1 MFLKQYCSER
11 CPYVSYFLADDYTR
25 TATVV
30 DPERNVHQ
38 YLRDA
43 TDHGWHIRHI
53 VLTHVH
59 ANFPTGHIALQHHT
73 GATIYL
79 GARGH
84 VPYPVRSCQDDDVF
98 DGDSMR
104 LRILETPGH
113 TPESI
118 SILVYDL
125 REEPGRPRAVLTGG
139 TLLIGD
145 VGRPD
150 VPRSQMTALAERLYD
165 SLHRKLLTLPDDTL
179 VYPARGPG
187 AAHGPMLWPETVST
201 IGVQR
206 RFNHALQSM
215 QKERFVQLVTATEGR
230 CARPTEG

>member
-1 MFLKQYCSER
+1 VFLKQYCSER
-11 CPYVSYFLADDYTR
+11 CTYASYLLADDCTR

-30 DPERNVHQ
+30 DPGRNVHQ
-38 YLRDA
+38 YMRDA
-43 TDHGWHIRHI
+43 ADHGWHIRHI
-53 VLTHVH
+53 VLTHIH
-59 ANFPTGHIALQHHT
+59 PNFPTGHIALQHRT

-84 VPYPVRSCQDDDVF
+84 VPYPVRSCKDGDVF
-98 DGDSMR
+98 DGASMR

-125 REEPGRPRAVLTGG
+125 TRAPDRPRAVLTGG

-150 VPRSQMTALAERLYD
+150 VPRSQATALAESLYD

-187 AAHGPMLWPETVST
+187 AAHSQTLWPEAVST

-206 RFNHALQSM
+206 RFNHALRSM
-215 QKERFVQLVTATEGR
+215 SKERFVQLVTAT
-230 CARPTEG
+230 